1 LADQQLGFRH
11 DQRLD
16 AGTDY
21 NEDYAQWRA
30 GKESLE
36 RMHRVSQSQAK
47 YALSIMQKYETHKLA
62 FLSHPLTKQYKAEL
76 SVDPELELIHSYR
89 PVKDLLAATTDA
101 EMHESTKRQPAEEP
115 KQ

>member
-1 LADQQLGFRH
+1 MTLADQQLGFRH

-21 NEDYAQWRA
+21 NEDYARWRA

-36 RMHRVSQSQAK
+36 RMHQVYQSQAK
-47 YALSIMQKYETHKLA
+47 YALSMWQKYEKNKLA

-76 SVDPELELIHSYR
+76 SVEPELEVIHSFR
-89 PVKDLLAATTDA
+89 PVKDF
-101 EMHESTKRQPAEEP
+101 
-115 KQ
+115 